1 MRTRLI
7 ADVAPRQRIGGAHTV
22 SIDERIDTPIG
33 RRKNLMTFP
42 EKSGNCSCAIQCRCY
57 LLRHE

>member
-33 RRKNLMTFP
+33 RRKNLVSFS
-42 EKSGNCSCAIQCRCY
+42 EKDSN
-57 LLRHE
+57 